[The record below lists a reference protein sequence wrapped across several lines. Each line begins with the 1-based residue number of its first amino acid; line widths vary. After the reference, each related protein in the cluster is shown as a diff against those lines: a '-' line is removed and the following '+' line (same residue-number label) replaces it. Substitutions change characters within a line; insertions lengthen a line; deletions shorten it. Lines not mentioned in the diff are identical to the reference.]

1 MYIFEKITTYLGLC
15 VYTKNVTY
23 QKRIFML
30 LLTLLT
36 VLSNLCFLIA
46 QKENSNDIQKKLYQN
61 NKGHRRAVSLT
72 TNIPKESSKN
82 LLTSKNQNQKQ
93 QTSSS
98 ISNQNSANLFD
109 RKISEE
115 PDSFEYSEDEFY
127 DALEEFGK
135 STPTEI
141 YRLVDSKQSK
151 QENINAKIKSNQNN
165 QKAPE
170 SKKNNNLPKKISI
183 KKDSSSNSKS
193 LNMPNLNNYSEKIA
207 NHRNEHVKSLY
218 PSTKGDKDDQ
228 NWVEFHREGDMILCR
243 RSQETPDGRV
253 VDPIRLNHKID
264 NVSAYECLW
273 YFWDT
278 SVRLEWEHTIESFDI
293 LERPDDHTIVL
304 HQWHKRVWPSAKRD
318 AVYLSTIEKYEEYD
332 NSDKITEHD
341 PAYIKGSTWIV
352 TNFSVE
358 HPAMPQIDVSK
369 NNIVRVFINI
379 SMICQTFKKDINK
392 PATRDNI
399 YSKVL
404 YISQVDPGGWV
415 PPAAL
420 RSVYKREYPS
430 FLKKFGKYVREQT
443 KNKKVVKTG
452 P

>member
-1 MYIFEKITTYLGLC
+1 MG
-15 VYTKNVTY
+15 
-23 QKRIFML
+23 
-30 LLTLLT
+30 
-36 VLSNLCFLIA
+36 
-46 QKENSNDIQKKLYQN
+46 

-141 YRLVDSKQSK
+141 YRLVESKQSK
-151 QENINAKIKSNQNN
+151 QENINTKIKNN

-218 PSTKGDKDDQ
+218 PSTK
-228 NWVEFHREGDMILCR
+228 
-243 RSQETPDGRV
+243 
-253 VDPIRLNHKID
+253 
-264 NVSAYECLW
+264 
-273 YFWDT
+273 
-278 SVRLEWEHTIESFDI
+278 
-293 LERPDDHTIVL
+293 
-304 HQWHKRVWPSAKRD
+304 
-318 AVYLSTIEKYEEYD
+318 
-332 NSDKITEHD
+332 
-341 PAYIKGSTWIV
+341 
-352 TNFSVE
+352 
-358 HPAMPQIDVSK
+358 
-369 NNIVRVFINI
+369 
-379 SMICQTFKKDINK
+379 
-392 PATRDNI
+392 
-399 YSKVL
+399 
-404 YISQVDPGGWV
+404 
-415 PPAAL
+415 
-420 RSVYKREYPS
+420 
-430 FLKKFGKYVREQT
+430 
-443 KNKKVVKTG
+443 
-452 P
+452 